1 MITVNFIRMLV
12 SVSLK
17 RELGGIR
24 KGLSKHIK
32 NFHTKASLAH
42 RQQVES
48 NHLETM
54 ATLKTLHSHNEPHT
68 PEFPLFTVN
77 LRRNPNFTGR
87 ETALASLHSN
97 FTGGKALAGPRS
109 CTIYGIGGVG
119 KTQTALEYTYRYR
132 EHYDCVFWLRAEK
145 NIMLLDS
152 YAAIGRKLGLTS
164 GSDADQP
171 ALEKIQAWLEETG
184 KHLRS

>member
-1 MITVNFIRMLV
+1 MLV
-12 SVSLK
+12 SPSLK
-17 RELGGIR
+17 RELVGIR
-24 KGLSKHIK
+24 TRLSKHIA

-54 ATLKTLHSHNEPHT
+54 ATLNKLSPNNEPHT

-77 LRRNPNFTGR
+77 LRRNPTFTGR
-87 ETALASLHSN
+87 DTALVLLHSSVM
-97 FTGGKALAGPRS
+97 GGKPLAGPRS

-132 EHYDCVFWLRAEK
+132 AHYDCIFWLRAEK
-145 NIMLLDS
+145 SIDLSNS
-152 YAAIGRKLGLTS
+152 YASIGRKLGITS
-164 GSDADQP
+164 GNDADQL
-171 ALEKIQAWLEETG
+171 AVESIQAWLEATG
-184 KHLRS
+184 KD